1 MAHVFPDEPRLP
13 DEEEPDG
20 FGMLTLTATD
30 GLVGAMLT
38 TTAGGDGATT
48 TGAGLETTGASDLT
62 GAGASDLTG
71 TATVVGAGATV
82 EAVNGQ
88 KIT

>member
-62 GAGASDLTG
+62 G